1 MRDDQLRPIVDFGV
15 KLIGKSIKSSFV
27 GAILA
32 EAEDQGGQITQ
43 KGENRIPSGGIK
55 DHRVMFK

>member
-1 MRDDQLRPIVDFGV
+1 MRDDKLRPVVDFDV

-27 GAILA
+27 GTILA

-43 KGENRIPSGGIK
+43 KGENRES
-55 DHRVMFK
+55 HRVV